1 MNNILLIEDD
11 EFLRSLIGK
20 KLSSEGFSISMAVNG
35 EDGFRKAGEV
45 KPDMVLLDLILPVMD
60 GFDVLSKLKG
70 DEATKSIPV
79 IVLSN
84 LDQKEEIDKAL
95 KLGAMDYIIKAQFTP
110 DEIINKVKN
119 ILGKD

>member
-1 MNNILLIEDD
+1 MKNILLIEDD